1 VDDRVHPAKIVDLIG
16 ESAGLFIAREIAY
29 DNGRCPIGEIRQCG
43 GPLCIPCVDNYLVTV
58 IDQVRGG

>member
-16 ESAGLFIAREIAY
+16 EPPGLFIARKVAY
-29 DNGRCPIGEIRQCG
+29 DDGRSPMGEIRQCG
-43 GPLCIPCVDNYLVTV
+43 RPFCIPCVDNYLVTV